1 MKIVFVYSSIYKG
14 LGSETIYISV
24 YGSTF
29 MPMCSIYEMGWGNVK
44 RNDGCVPKSKTNPQV
59 LSRSPNIFNQ
69 KGTSSCRYQY
79 FPECTVKPHTIYDF
93 YIKFRHKVE
102 HIGDRHFNP
111 LPLSA
116 RHLKIRC
123 LCSLL
128 LVSYRQLLPWWDQSV
143 GFVPFFNCRENLVWL
158 RWNCVQ
164 LPMFSPNQFY
174 EFALQKKHAVAHFL

>member
-1 MKIVFVYSSIYKG
+1 MTFLFLENFWESFFVRENEPMKFVVTSSLAKDREKNYCSIDWLRIVFVYSSIFKG

-79 FPECTVKPHTIYDF
+79 FP
-93 YIKFRHKVE
+93 
-102 HIGDRHFNP
+102 
-111 LPLSA
+111 
-116 RHLKIRC
+116 
-123 LCSLL
+123 
-128 LVSYRQLLPWWDQSV
+128 
-143 GFVPFFNCRENLVWL
+143 
-158 RWNCVQ
+158 
-164 LPMFSPNQFY
+164 
-174 EFALQKKHAVAHFL
+174 